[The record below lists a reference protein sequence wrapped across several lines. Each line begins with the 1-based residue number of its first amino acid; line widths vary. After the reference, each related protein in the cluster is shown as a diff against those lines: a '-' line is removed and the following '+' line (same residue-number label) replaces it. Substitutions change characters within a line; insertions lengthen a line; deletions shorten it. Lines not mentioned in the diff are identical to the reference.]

1 MGVSSGPKIV
11 TNGLI
16 LALDAGSR
24 KSTINSTNNLINN
37 SDWVSTGT
45 SVSPWPSN
53 GSDAQNQYLFDTD
66 PWGNQSLVLKTIPN
80 NTEAG
85 GGWEGVNA
93 GYWVNADRSKKYRST
108 VWVRRTSSAT
118 AGNFYHGL
126 HTNGTGD
133 VIESD
138 GNTETNP
145 YWACQNIGYMTQNV
159 WYLHVGH
166 IFPYAS
172 TPQIDLTSGYWT
184 RSGGYVGNPGCNIT
198 GYDPRFPS
206 DATLLRQRTY
216 HYYSTADGTSNI
228 ELFYPRIDL
237 CDGSEPSIQEILE
250 DAPSIL
256 YDQSGYNN
264 HHTMTYKPKYE
275 TTTGGQFTLDGS
287 TQGFFRNA
295 ALNGVSSTCTV
306 VLWYKTTD
314 TQELWVMGNNSGG
327 VYLSASY
334 GNDYYHGS
342 CGTPTNYV
350 DLNVVTNP
358 ETPVDYRNGNYHMWE
373 AKGVDFSGWSRFDW
387 FSYPDPW
394 FLAGSVA
401 KILVYNRSLSAAES
415 QQNYAALRGRYG
427 I

>member
-1 MGVSSGPKIV
+1 MGVSAGPKIV

-24 KSTINSTNNLINN
+24 KSTPNATNNLINN

-66 PWGNQSLVLKTIPN
+66 PWGNQSLVLKTVPN
-80 NTEAG
+80 NTGGG
-85 GGWEGVNA
+85 GGWEGITS
-93 GYWVNADRSKKYRST
+93 GYWVNADKTKKYRST

-118 AGNFYHGL
+118 AGTFYHGL

-138 GNTETNP
+138 GASETNP

-166 IFPYAS
+166 IFPYGS
-172 TPQIDLTSGYWT
+172 TAQIDPTSGYWT
-184 RSGGYVGNPGCNIT
+184 RSGGYVANPGCNIT
-198 GYDPRFPS
+198 GYDPRFPI

-228 ELFYPRIDL
+228 ELFYPRIDC
-237 CDGSEPSIQEILE
+237 CDGTEPSIQEILD

-264 HHTMTYKPKYE
+264 HHTTTYKPKYE
-275 TTTGGQFTLDGS
+275 TTAGGQFTLNG
-287 TQGFFRNA
+287 TNHGFQRLS
-295 ALNGVSSTCTV
+295 ALNGVSNNCTV

-314 TQELWVMGNNSGG
+314 SAELWVMGNNSGG
-327 VYLSASY
+327 VYLSADS
-334 GNDYYHGS
+334 GGGYYHNAA
-342 CGTPTNYV
+342 GTPTNYV
-350 DLNVVTNP
+350 DLNVATAASS
-358 ETPVDYRNGNYHMWE
+358 YRNGNYHMWE

-394 FLAGSVA
+394 FMAGSVA